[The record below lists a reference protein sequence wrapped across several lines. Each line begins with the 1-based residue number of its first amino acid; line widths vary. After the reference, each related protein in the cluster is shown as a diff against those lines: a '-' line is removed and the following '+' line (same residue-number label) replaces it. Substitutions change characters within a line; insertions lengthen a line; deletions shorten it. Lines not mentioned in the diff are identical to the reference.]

1 MPSLRGEKMS
11 KEFDANEAKIKGM
24 SETCIQGADGE
35 FELDQHGTESFVK
48 GARWM
53 FSQCR
58 DEIDKLKNEID
69 CLQQYNDA
77 AVLTQERDRLLAE
90 NKRIEQDKLQY
101 LDERDQMAG
110 TVIALQ
116 DKNKLLMRAL
126 EKYKSIAVCLED
138 GDTFVAD
145 ETLEAIGDKGGE

>member
-1 MPSLRGEKMS
+1 MS

-58 DEIDKLKNEID
+58 DEIDDLKNVID
-69 CLQQYNDA
+69 RLQQYNDA
-77 AVLTQERDRLLAE
+77 AVLTQERDKLLAE
-90 NKRIEQDKLQY
+90 NKRLSSLLRSAYGFVKLNDNVRIITKEIEK
-101 LDERDQMAG
+101 
-110 TVIALQ
+110 AL
-116 DKNKLLMRAL
+116 
-126 EKYKSIAVCLED
+126 
-138 GDTFVAD
+138 
-145 ETLEAIGDKGGE
+145 AIGEKVGE